1 MKFSLAALAVAV
13 SSVAATIT
21 VIEPWGQTTWT
32 AGGSGLV
39 HWSNDAGAGQSCEIH
54 LLTGEATNAT
64 VVANLTAN
72 DHTVPCDYTEA
83 TFLPLPS
90 YTPGQYFVRIGPVG
104 STSDQYGYSNYFTYA
119 GAASTTTA

>member
-1 MKFSLAALAVAV
+1 MKFSIAALAVAI

-21 VIEPWGQTTWT
+21 VIEPWSQTTWN

-39 HWSNDAGAGQSCEIH
+39 HWTFPEGAGQTCEIH

-72 DHTVPCDYTEA
+72 DHTVPCDYTKA
-83 TFLPLPS
+83 TFLPLPT

-104 STSDQYGYSNYFTYA
+104 STSENYGYSNYFNYA
-119 GAASTTTA
+119 GAAASS

>member
-1 MKFSLAALAVAV
+1 MKLSLAALAVAI
-13 SSVAATIT
+13 SSVAASNIT

-32 AGGSGLV
+32 AGSSGLV
-39 HWSNDAGAGQSCEIH
+39 HWSFPEGAGKTCEIH

-72 DHTVPCDYTEA
+72 DHTVPCDYTRA

-104 STSDQYGYSNYFTYA
+104 CTSDEYGYSNYFNYV
-119 GAASTTTA
+119 AASS